1 MRSSR
6 HLRIEI
12 KPESYLAHLA
22 EWHAAADSRL
32 LSAFGPER
40 GRPSLFIA
48 NEVLVHASERDL
60 IDELI
65 STTGA
70 EIVPSLPIPA
80 PPPHVR
86 LRRET
91 DVRSMPLPV
100 RLRLPNP
107 PRVDAPTGVIE
118 RAAAEVEGLHGDIAI
133 TSDHAAAMIAL
144 VAQHSAA
151 GRKIGLNLI
160 GETTQLPFENAQEWS
175 GHPAGANP
183 YAWWCFG
190 GKSRIAQAWQLIESY
205 RRMRSMPSLQ
215 QVFVGI
221 LDGGFWLDGSGVP
234 MVAAGQ
240 PASDFGAGVLQV
252 NLLGEGSPA
261 GDTNPNKCGDNSCPW
276 HGNGVASAALAS
288 LGNNSG
294 AAGSGGTVALPAF
307 FRTNLDHDQIYRC
320 LQICAAWGIPVLNM
334 SFTIHAWEAVF
345 PTSNWNEAFQ
355 FAADNG
361 VIVVAAAGNDGE
373 ELPDYNVRPA
383 TRTPSVITVGALATD
398 YSAAGYSN
406 YGSSVD
412 IWAPGDNIPV
422 APDPDNLGG
431 SFASGTSM
439 ASPIVAGVVAM
450 LKYLD
455 PSLRADRA
463 KQVLTQSAWH
473 GTGRVT
479 LGLDAYAAVFSVM
492 GNVLQDTSE
501 PNDTA
506 AQAVE
511 LQPVA
516 AGGPLGPPFG
526 GFSSISHAG
535 DEDWWRFHADQFM
548 QAVIRVEWY
557 SAIATL
563 EIELDPED
571 PASRVSSEIDE
582 SRSPGVTQLTV
593 LLPPGTYRIRIRTVG
608 TGVTAYRLLVNL
620 TGANLQPD
628 QFEANDSFDS
638 AANIV
643 FDRPASAS
651 PFVPLH
657 PTWGL
662 GIYQNTL
669 HVNVRPWGSWIDQD
683 FFFLNVPSSSVFR
696 IPTVILSDT
705 DTPITVEL
713 FDAARNLIQSWPG
726 IRSVE
731 IQPPPETTCFLHV
744 WGAAPTRYRM
754 QIALRV
760 KKGALPGPHQVD
772 TVHLPKWWGDPPPF
786 TIYEDVTQYLTEVG
800 SGPTEDPGLRF
811 RSPAGQVAVK
821 VFDMN
826 GALVAEGVSEVSTAV
841 LARGNY
847 LVQLSARAPGKSSI
861 EVVQVPPRF

>member
-1 MRSSR
+1 MRSPK
-6 HLRIEI
+6 HLRIDI
-12 KPESYLAHLA
+12 RRESYLARLTD
-22 EWHAAADSRL
+22 WHAASGRRL

-48 NEVLVHASERDL
+48 NEILVHASERDL
-60 IDELI
+60 IDELLT
-65 STTGA
+65 TTGA
-70 EIVPSLPIPA
+70 EVVPNPPIPPA
-80 PPPHVR
+80 PPHIA

-91 DVRSMPLPV
+91 DTRPMPLPV

-107 PRVDAPTGVIE
+107 PRVDAPTRAIE
-118 RAAAEVEGLHGDIAI
+118 RAAADVAGLHGDIVI
-133 TSDHAAAMIAL
+133 SSDHAAAMIAV
-144 VAQHSAA
+144 VAQYSTA

-160 GETTQLPFENAQEWS
+160 GETTQLPYENAQEWS
-175 GHPAGANP
+175 GHPAGASP

-205 RRMRSMPSLQ
+205 RRMRNILSIPL
-215 QVFVGI
+215 VFVGI
-221 LDGGFWLDGSGVP
+221 LDGGFWLDASGVP
-234 MVAAGQ
+234 VVPAGQ
-240 PASDFGAGVLQV
+240 PASDFGGGVLQV
-252 NLLGEGSPA
+252 NLMGDSPA

-276 HGNGVASAALAS
+276 HGNAVASAAVAA
-288 LGNNSG
+288 LGNNAG

-307 FRTNLDHDQIYRC
+307 FRTQLDHDEIYRC
-320 LQICAAWGIPVLNM
+320 LQTCAAWGIPVLNM

-383 TRTPSVITVGALATD
+383 TRTPGVITVGALAGD

-422 APDPDNLGG
+422 APDPDNLAGG
-431 SFASGTSM
+431 FSSGTSL

-455 PSLRADRA
+455 PSIRADRA
-463 KQVLTQSAWH
+463 KQILTQTAWH

-479 LGLDAYAAVFSVM
+479 LGLDAYAAAFSVM
-492 GNVLQDTSE
+492 GNVLQDSSE
-501 PNDTA
+501 PNNTA

-526 GFSSISHAG
+526 GFSSLSHGG
-535 DEDWWRFHADQFM
+535 DEDWWRFHTDQFM
-548 QAVIRVEWY
+548 QAAITVEWY

-571 PASRVSSEIDE
+571 PESRVSSEVND
-582 SRSPGVTQLTV
+582 SHSPGVTQLTV
-593 LLPPGTYRIRIRTVG
+593 LLPPGVYRIRVRTVG
-608 TGVTAYRLLVNL
+608 TGVTAYRLLVKL
-620 TGANLQPD
+620 AGANLEPD

-638 AANIV
+638 AAHIV
-643 FDRPASAS
+643 FDRPVSGGI
-651 PFVPLH
+651 FVPLH

-662 GIYQNTL
+662 GVYQNTL
-669 HVNVRPWGSWIDQD
+669 HVNRMPWGSWIDED
-683 FFFLNVPSSSVFR
+683 FFVLDVPSSSVLR

-713 FDAARNLIQSWPG
+713 FDAARHLIQRWAG
-726 IRSVE
+726 IRKVE
-731 IQPPPETTCFLHV
+731 LLPPPETTCFLHV
-744 WGAAPTRYRM
+744 SGAAPTRYRM

-760 KKGALPGPHQVD
+760 QKGVLPGPHQVD

-786 TIYEDVTQYLTEVG
+786 EIYEEVTQYLTEVG
-800 SGPTEDPGLRF
+800 SEPTEDPGLRF
-811 RSPAGQVAVK
+811 RSRAGEVAVK

-826 GALVAEGVSEVSTAV
+826 GGLVAEGINEVSTAG

-847 LVQLSARAPGKSSI
+847 LVQLSARARGKSSI
-861 EVVQVPPRF
+861 EVVQLPPRF